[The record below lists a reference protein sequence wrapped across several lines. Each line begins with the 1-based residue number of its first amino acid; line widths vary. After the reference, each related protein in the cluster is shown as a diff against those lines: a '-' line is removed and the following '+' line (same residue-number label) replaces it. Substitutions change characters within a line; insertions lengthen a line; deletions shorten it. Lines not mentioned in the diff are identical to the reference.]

1 MTTTTERIAA
11 MLEVAKA
18 KAQKQEAI
26 LKKHRADI
34 QTTAKES
41 PDMILSAMPA
51 KLQNLQDC
59 VTWRFSSVKSRCW
72 RNWRKTS
79 KKEAPVSALAAQIRV
94 LWRERIIALL
104 ERVPVEWRCLRSNA
118 VSNPAQRGSCFVQV
132 EQLNSG

>member
-59 VTWRFSSVKSRCW
+59 VTYMEILQR
-72 RNWRKTS
+72 
-79 KKEAPVSALAAQIRV
+79 EIEV
-94 LWRERIIALL
+94 LEEL
-104 ERVPVEWRCLRSNA
+104 EKNE
-118 VSNPAQRGSCFVQV
+118 
-132 EQLNSG
+132 